1 VRAPLQAK
9 ELDSDCLSCDKP
21 IFMKLLATVDTVKVH
36 LVKGPPEM
44 NEYESNSAEVTST
57 ASSTPRRKWLRSKKS
72 RWVASALVVAGLFGV
87 TVGVAASNSGT
98 PPASSAPGT
107 PYKAGLGA
115 GNGTSNART
124 APGAGGTVGTIDT
137 VSPSSFT
144 LTTST
149 GQEVTVDDPSTTMY
163 GSGTGSTASSVVR
176 TGNDVLVLGTVDST
190 TIAATEVATQTTT
203 ADVSTAA
210 SVIPFDRGKPS
221 TGKEVGTNPTDWSAG
236 QGTLVSGAR
245 ANEGTEAALAAYP
258 GGIVD
263 RVVKL
268 SDGDYN
274 VHFISVNWPH
284 HVFLNASFQVIGAE

>member
-1 VRAPLQAK
+1 
-9 ELDSDCLSCDKP
+9 
-21 IFMKLLATVDTVKVH
+21 
-36 LVKGPPEM
+36 
-44 NEYESNSAEVTST
+44 
-57 ASSTPRRKWLRSKKS
+57 
-72 RWVASALVVAGLFGV
+72 
-87 TVGVAASNSGT
+87 
-98 PPASSAPGT
+98 
-107 PYKAGLGA
+107 
-115 GNGTSNART
+115 
-124 APGAGGTVGTIDT
+124 VGTIDT

-163 GSGTGSTASSVVR
+163 GSGMGSTASSVVR

-221 TGKEVGTNPTDWSAG
+221 TGKEVGTIPTDWSAG
-236 QGTLVSGAR
+236 QGTLVSGAT

-274 VHFISVNWPH
+274 VHFIGVNWPH